1 MTAVWG
7 PLGWMTLHSVSSLY
21 PETPTVAEQQLMRSW
36 LDMFRDTITC
46 HFCKSHFTEM
56 LDIYRRKF
64 PGMLNSRQE
73 LMAFAFRA
81 HNTVNRRLHK
91 PIYNSVAECMEQLR
105 NNIKVRSAG
114 DYRRAYLTHIRKYWS
129 TMRDTSGI
137 VAIRKIGEMIKIEN
151 DYCVS
156 RDTNFNVE
164 IQETPV
170 IFPLGVLEKE
180 EEVTLMSRLRNASR
194 PVQVRDPKIQ
204 GHVEN
209 PTARI
214 PVAGFRVTRNGIR
227 LR

>member
-21 PETPTVAEQQLMRSW
+21 PETPTAAEQQLMRSW

-73 LMAFAFRA
+73 FMSFTFRA

-105 NNIKVRSAG
+105 NNIKVRSAA
-114 DYRRAYLTHIRKYWS
+114 DYRKAYLTHIRKYWG
-129 TMRDTSGI
+129 TLRDTSGM
-137 VAIRKIGEMIKIEN
+137 VAIRKIAEMIKIEN

-164 IQETPV
+164 IQETVV

-180 EEVTLMSRLRNASR
+180 EEVTLMSRLRHVSNPQIHT
-194 PVQVRDPKIQ
+194 PVIQ
-204 GHVEN
+204 GQTEN
-209 PTARI
+209 PTVRL
-214 PVAGFRVTRNGIR
+214 PSAGFRVTRNGIR